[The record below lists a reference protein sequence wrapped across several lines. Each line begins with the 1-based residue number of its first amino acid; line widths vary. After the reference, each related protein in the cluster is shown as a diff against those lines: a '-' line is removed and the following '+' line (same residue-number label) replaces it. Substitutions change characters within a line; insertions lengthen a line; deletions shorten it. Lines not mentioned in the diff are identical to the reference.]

1 MRYLISIFV
10 LLLAACSSTPEKM
23 YYQLPIHASE
33 TQSVAVMNKGQVW
46 LQRIM
51 LSDVLTS
58 NGITYQ
64 TTDVSYTN
72 ASTHLWA
79 SPLEQQLGQS
89 MVSEL
94 SAALPEKLVS
104 LQPLQNSPDTLDIT
118 LTAFNGRYDGKVLIQ
133 GFWTYSKD
141 KNVIRRNF
149 DVQLDQQEDGYPELV
164 RTLATGWQQVAKG
177 IADEINKH

>member
-1 MRYLISIFV
+1 MRYLLSIFV
-10 LLLAACSSTPEKM
+10 LLLAACSSTPEKK
-23 YYQLPIHASE
+23 YYQLPMKTPQ
-33 TQSVAVMNKGQVW
+33 TQSAEVMNKGQVW

-133 GFWTYSKD
+133 GFWTYTHD
-141 KNVIRRNF
+141 KNVIRLNF
-149 DVQLDQQEDGYPELV
+149 DVQLDQNEDGYPELV
-164 RTLATGWQQVAKG
+164 RTLSMGWQQVAES
-177 IADEINKH
+177 IAKEIDKY

>member
-1 MRYLISIFV
+1 MD
-10 LLLAACSSTPEKM
+10 
-23 YYQLPIHASE
+23 
-33 TQSVAVMNKGQVW
+33 KGQVW

-79 SPLEQQLGQS
+79 SPFQQQLGQS
-89 MVSEL
+89 MVREFCP
-94 SAALPEKLVS
+94 ALPEKLVS

-118 LTAFNGRYDGKVLIQ
+118 LTAFNGRYDGKVLVQ
-133 GFWTYSKD
+133 GFWTYSHNN
-141 KNVIRRNF
+141 NVIRRNF
-149 DVQLDQQEDGYPELV
+149 DVQLN
-164 RTLATGWQQVAKG
+164 
-177 IADEINKH
+177 EI